1 MPSEDN
7 ITLASNVL
15 GTIGTVLW
23 CIQLIP
29 QIWYNWR
36 RKNTEGFPAAMMFL
50 WASWNITQ
58 KRKEEKG
65 KKASRLKLGLLTI
78 VIHAGSVPMGA
89 YLILQQ
95 VNIPLQ
101 IQPQI
106 FGFFSLVSWSQVLY
120 YNHNYSKTKAVLV
133 CSGTVVLFG
142 GLEALLILTLRI
154 PYNDGVTWP
163 DIVVGVIA
171 AILLTAGL
179 LPPYF
184 ELWKRDGRVIGF
196 NWGFLAIDTM
206 GGLFSL
212 FALGMSCSTWKSMT
226 RSSPI
231 YIIAAQGSFDILGG
245 DYAGIYISHLSWRIR
260 YRKLLKE
267 AKDSG
272 KSIDDLLL
280 LRNNMQETGDIEKGI
295 LAASTAAS
303 PSA

>member
-1 MPSEDN
+1 MSSENN

-29 QIWYNWR
+29 QVWYNWR
-36 RKNTEGFPAAMMFL
+36 RKNTEGFPAAMVFL
-50 WASWNITQ
+50 WASC
-58 KRKEEKG
+58 
-65 KKASRLKLGLLTI
+65 
-78 VIHAGSVPMGA
+78 SVPMGA

-133 CSGTVVLFG
+133 CLGTSVLFG
-142 GLEALLILTLRI
+142 VLEALLILTLRI
-154 PYNDGVTWP
+154 PYNNGVTWP

-171 AILLTAGL
+171 AILLAAGL

-196 NWGFLAIDTM
+196 NWVFLSIDTL

-212 FALGMSCSTWKSMT
+212 FAL
-226 RSSPI
+226 
-231 YIIAAQGSFDILGG
+231 AAQGSFDILGG
-245 DYAGIYISHLSWRIR
+245 IMYVLVVVLEAGIYISHISWRIR
-260 YRKLLKE
+260 YRKLRKE

-280 LRNNMQETGDIEKGI
+280 LRRNDTQETEDIEKGI
-295 LAASTAAS
+295 IPVAPTTS
-303 PSA
+303 PSS